1 MSLPKSANRNVI
13 LQAFNRPFKAIEGL
27 IPALDELGYKYILVS
42 PPQRSHSSDAWW
54 GRYQPVDYTE
64 IAGPLGDKDQLES
77 LCKACQARSMGV
89 LVDTVL
95 NHMTNESQWVTLDE
109 NGVAESRLPRY
120 SSWDFHPRRED
131 NGAIIRAW
139 LGNLPDLVTESS
151 YVRLEARAYLR
162 RLVRMGV
169 AGFRFDA
176 AKHIEIDFWRSVL
189 SGLNGLFLFGEF
201 ANWGPDDFSEDDYL
215 SLMDAY
221 DFTLAATM
229 RQAIGWG
236 GDLRHL
242 INPATSRR
250 ALSGTA
256 AVTFVKGHDI
266 DQEPKNWTPYV
277 YDNEADELLAYA
289 YIFGRREGTPYV
301 YVDKYDHP
309 AIQAGLVFNN
319 LSLGKTETWLFPW
332 CNQVQLAWRRGKSML
347 VALNK
352 SAHDWIPEMIPTGL
366 MPGVFRELLTG
377 QQYTVSANG
386 EIQGYRVRP
395 RQASYLV
402 REV

>member
-1 MSLPKSANRNVI
+1 
-13 LQAFNRPFKAIEGL
+13 
-27 IPALDELGYKYILVS
+27 
-42 PPQRSHSSDAWW
+42 
-54 GRYQPVDYTE
+54 VDFTE

-77 LCKACQARSMGV
+77 LCKACRARSMGV

-95 NHMTNESQWVTLDE
+95 NHMTNESSWVTLDE
-109 NGVAESRLPRY
+109 GGVVESRLPRY

-131 NGAIIRAW
+131 NGQIIRAW

-169 AGFRFDA
+169 GGFRFDA
-176 AKHIEIDFWRSVL
+176 AKHIEIDFWQSVL
-189 SGLNGLFLFGEF
+189 AGLSDLFLFGEF
-201 ANWGPDDFSEDDYL
+201 ANWGPDDFSDDYL

-221 DFTLAATM
+221 DFTLAATL

-236 GDLRHL
+236 GDLRDL
-242 INPATSRR
+242 INPATNRR

-266 DQEPKNWTPYV
+266 DLEPEGWTPYV
-277 YDNEADELLAYA
+277 YDNEEDELLAYA

-301 YVDKYDHP
+301 YIDKYTHP
-309 AIQAGLVFNN
+309 AIRSGLRFNN
-319 LSLGKTETWLFPW
+319 LSLGKTETWLLPW
-332 CNQVQLAWRRGKSML
+332 CSETRLSWRRGKSML

-352 SAHDWIPEMIPTGL
+352 SAQDWIPGSLPTGL
-366 MPGVFRELLTG
+366 MPGTFRELLID
-377 QQYTVSANG
+377 QQYTVSAG
-386 EIQGYRVRP
+386 GQIQGYQVQA